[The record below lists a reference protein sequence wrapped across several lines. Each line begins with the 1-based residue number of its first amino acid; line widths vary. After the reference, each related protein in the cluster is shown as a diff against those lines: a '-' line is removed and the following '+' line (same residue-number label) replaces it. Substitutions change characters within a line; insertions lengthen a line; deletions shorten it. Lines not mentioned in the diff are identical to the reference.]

1 MRSAI
6 SLDRRQFTTGLL
18 GLAASAAVPV
28 AKPLAAAPLTAPD
41 RPIARKFKVFWKGDA
56 IGTHAFS
63 IVPSGRPGDW
73 DVIVDIDFLID
84 LGWFGE
90 ITYRHT
96 SRETWRGGRLASLEG
111 RTDDDGD
118 VSNVTGAAAGDYF
131 RMQGPNGAFETPGNV
146 LTSNSAWS
154 EQVCRERQIID
165 ATAGTLVGLVASL
178 DGIGYAFALGQQHPA
193 RIYQLISPIV
203 AGSFWY
209 DDAGIW
215 IKGLLQRRGQEIE
228 YILAA

>member
-1 MRSAI
+1 MWSAI

-18 GLAASAAVPV
+18 GLAASAAISVPM
-28 AKPLAAAPLTAPD
+28 PLAATSRAAPD
-41 RPIARKFKVFWKGDA
+41 RPITRKFKVFWKGDA
-56 IGTHAFS
+56 IGFHAFS
-63 IVPSGRPGDW
+63 VAPSGRPGDW
-73 DVIVDIDFLID
+73 DVVVDIDFLID

-96 SRETWRGGRLASLEG
+96 SRETWRGGRLASLES

-154 EQVCRERQIID
+154 EQVCREQRIID
-165 ATAGTLVGLVASL
+165 ATAGTLVGLIASL
-178 DGIGYAFALGQQHPA
+178 DGTGYAFALGQQHPA

-209 DDAGIW
+209 DDDGIW

-228 YILAA
+228 YVLAA

>member
-18 GLAASAAVPV
+18 GLAASAFISAPQ
-28 AKPLAAAPLTAPD
+28 PLAATSHAAPD
-41 RPIARKFKVFWKGDA
+41 RPITRKFKVFWKGDA
-56 IGTHAFS
+56 IGFHTFS
-63 IVPSGRPGDW
+63 VAPSGPPGDW
-73 DVIVDIDFLID
+73 DVVVDIDLLID

-90 ITYRHT
+90 ITYRHV
-96 SRETWRGGRLASLEG
+96 SREMWRGGHLARLESH
-111 RTDDDGD
+111 TDDDGEI
-118 VSNVTGAAAGDYF
+118 SHVTGAAAGDCF
-131 RMQGPNGAFETPGNV
+131 RMQGPNGAFETPGGV

-154 EQVCRERQIID
+154 ERVCRERQIID
-165 ATAGTLVGLVASL
+165 ATAGTLVGLSAAL
-178 DGIGYAFALGQQHPA
+178 DGTGYAFADGEQRPA

-209 DDAGIW
+209 DEDGIW

-228 YILAA
+228 YVLAA